1 MTTVLA
7 IVLQVHLVRGKVR
20 RERIGLNDQI
30 VHATPEGA
38 LPALR
43 RRGFVNQSFADNLR
57 FGDVASPGRACDFRK
72 ELIRNFNGQRFH
84 PGKAY
89 CRSDKTTTP
98 ALSRRT
104 YAAKEQAIQ
113 ARPVEYHLR
122 RPLRDSCFLGMIY
135 PEFRQKASLRALL
148 RRTFG
153 AFLFLSETAGERI
166 QSAHKIATVADRRY
180 R

>member
-7 IVLQVHLVRGKVR
+7 IAFQVRLVHGKIGGK
-20 RERIGLNDQI
+20 RIRLNDKI
-30 VHATPEGA
+30 VHATPERA
-38 LPALR
+38 LPAFR
-43 RRGFVNQSFADNLR
+43 RRGFVSQSFADNFRL
-57 FGDVASPGRACDFRK
+57 GHIASPGRACDFRK
-72 ELIRNFNGQRFH
+72 QPVGDFDGERFH
-84 PGKAY
+84 QDERYYHSA
-89 CRSDKTTTP
+89 KTATP

-104 YAAKEQAIQ
+104 YAAKEQAIR

-135 PEFRQKASLRALL
+135 PEFRHKASLRAPL

-153 AFLFLSETAGERI
+153 ASLFLSETAGERI